1 MQYQAEQQISPEL
14 DSSERLL
21 WSGQPREGA
30 LFRGVDTF
38 LIPFSILW
46 CGFAIFWEFMVIKSN
61 APLLFR
67 LWGIPFVIIGLYF
80 VFGRFWV
87 EARQRKKTY
96 YGLTNERIIIISG
109 LFNRKVKSLSIR
121 NLSEVSLSEK
131 SDKSGTITL
140 GASNP
145 MFAMFGGM
153 SWPGMGNFLP
163 PSLEM
168 IPNAKSVYEL
178 LRQAQREA

>member
-1 MQYQAEQQISPEL
+1 VQQNVQQEIYAEL

-21 WSGQPREGA
+21 WSGQPRAGV
-30 LFRGVDTF
+30 LFRGVDFF

-46 CGFAIFWEFMVIKSN
+46 CGFAIFWEFMVINSD

-67 LWGIPFVIIGLYF
+67 LWGIPFVIVGLHF
-80 VFGRFWV
+80 VFGRFLV
-87 EARQRKKTY
+87 EAQQRKKTF

-109 LFNRKVKSLSIR
+109 LFNRKVKSLSLR

-131 SDKSGTITL
+131 ADKSGSITL
-140 GASNP
+140 GAGNP
-145 MFAMFGGM
+145 LFAMFGGM

-163 PSLEM
+163 PSFEM
-168 IPNAKSVYEL
+168 IPDAKAVYDL
-178 LRQAQREA
+178 LRNAQREA

>member
-1 MQYQAEQQISPEL
+1 MQQNTQQEITPEL
-14 DSSERLL
+14 DSSEKLL
-21 WSGQPREGA
+21 WTGQPRTGVF
-30 LFRGVDTF
+30 FRGADAF

-46 CGFAIFWEFMVIKSN
+46 CGFAIFWEFMVIRSN

-87 EARQRKKTY
+87 EALQRKKTF

-109 LFNRKVKSLSIR
+109 LFTRKVKSLSLR

-131 SDKSGTITL
+131 ADKSGSITL
-140 GASNP
+140 GPSNP
-145 MFAMFGGM
+145 LFAMFGGM
-153 SWPGMGNFLP
+153 TWPGMGNFLP
-163 PSLEM
+163 PSFEM
-168 IPNAKSVYEL
+168 IANAKAVYDL
-178 LRQAQREA
+178 LRNAQREA